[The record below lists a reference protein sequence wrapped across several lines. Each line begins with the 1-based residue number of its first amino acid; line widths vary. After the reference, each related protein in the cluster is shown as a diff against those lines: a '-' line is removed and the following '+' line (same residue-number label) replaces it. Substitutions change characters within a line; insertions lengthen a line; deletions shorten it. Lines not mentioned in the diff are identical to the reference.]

1 MSDTVDL
8 YGYPVSAMG
17 VAWYTPEAWAQLAAM
32 PEARIEKSYQ
42 NFVHTFERAVR
53 EYTAMGLRVEKLVI
67 DVAKMTEWCHR
78 HGYEVDY
85 KGRATYGSML
95 MLARDDP
102 EVMNRPPIDKTRSVQ

>member
-1 MSDTVDL
+1 VNTTPHAIGM
-8 YGYPVSAMG
+8 
-17 VAWYTPEAWAQLAAM
+17 AWYTPEAWKQLAAM

-42 NFVHTFERAVR
+42 DFVQAFERGVR
-53 EYTAMGLRVEKLVI
+53 ELATRGVRVEKLVI

-78 HGYEVDY
+78 NGYAIDT

-102 EVMNRPPIDKTRSVQ
+102 EVMNRPPIDKTRSMQ